1 MENQVAYRKKAA
13 VLSVHALGLVNVVW
27 QRACA
32 WWKHNWDRSV
42 GTLFLCKN
50 VYEDTVGPATSSQGF
65 SVLVDAEL
73 VRTALKREQ
82 SVLSAEF

>member
-13 VLSVHALGLVNVVW
+13 VLSVHALGLVNVGW

-32 WWKHNWDRSV
+32 WWRHNWGRSV

-50 VYEDTVGPATSSQGF
+50 VCEDVVGPATSSQGF

-82 SVLSAEF
+82 SVLSTEF